1 MKVSCHVDRFVHQAQ
16 KLKNLV
22 EFLKLEG
29 VAESD
34 QINNFLLPP
43 KNFYNH
49 HKFLIKLTNDRKPCH
64 FCRNKPRFVS
74 T

>member
-22 EFLKLEG
+22 EFLKPEG

-34 QINNFLLPP
+34 LINSFLLPP
-43 KNFYNH
+43 KTFYNH
-49 HKFLIKLTNDRKPCH
+49 YNSLIHFSNDRK
-64 FCRNKPRFVS
+64 
-74 T
+74 

>member
-1 MKVSCHVDRFVHQAQ
+1 MKVLCHVDRFVHQTQ

-34 QINNFLLPP
+34 KINSFLLPP
-43 KNFYNH
+43 MNFYNH
-49 HKFLIKLTNDRKPCH
+49 HKFLI
-64 FCRNKPRFVS
+64 
-74 T
+74 

>member
-34 QINNFLLPP
+34 KINYFWFPSKLS
-43 KNFYNH
+43 YNH
-49 HKFLIKLTNDRKPCH
+49 YNSLIHSSNDSKTSHC
-64 FCRNKPRFVS
+64 C
-74 T
+74 